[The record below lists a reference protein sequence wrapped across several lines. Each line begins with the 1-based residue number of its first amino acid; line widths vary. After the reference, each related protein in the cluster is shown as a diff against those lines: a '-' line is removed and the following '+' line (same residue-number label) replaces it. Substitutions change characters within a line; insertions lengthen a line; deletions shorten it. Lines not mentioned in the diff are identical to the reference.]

1 MLRLAVDVGGTFTDI
16 VAYHAATG
24 RMTFGKV
31 PSVPS
36 DPGQGVLDA
45 VSFMAAQSGLS
56 TPDLLART
64 ELLVHGTTV
73 ATNTLAEGTGPR
85 LGLITTRGFRDV
97 LELREGTKA
106 ERYALR
112 TPFPDALVPREH
124 RIEVTERLRWDGA
137 VVTPLDE
144 AELRDA
150 LARLQADGVEAIVV
164 GFLHAHANPVHE
176 QQAAASIRA
185 AGWAGPL
192 VASHE
197 VVRCRGEYPR
207 ISSAAVN
214 AIVTPRL
221 AAYLGDLE
229 SRLEAAGRRVP
240 VMVVQS
246 SGGFLPAQDAVGF
259 GIGCVA
265 SGPAG
270 GAAAAALLARLVG
283 RSDAVGF
290 DVGGT
295 TTDISVIADGVPV
308 ERARSDTDAYA
319 IAVPAIDIRVHAI
332 GGGSIAAVDAGGR
345 LQVGP
350 RSSGAIPGPA
360 CFGRGGTRATV
371 TDAALVL
378 GLLSEDAPLGGRLR
392 LSRGLAEA
400 AVRRDVAEPL
410 DLSVEDAARA
420 IHALAASRIAEGVR
434 AATVGGGRDP
444 RDMALLAF
452 GGAGGLYIDHVAT
465 ELEVGLAVAP
475 RAASVL
481 SALGFLGAEPRV
493 DALRSLARPVD
504 GFASGELAAIVAEQE
519 VLLAARLAR
528 AGYGSDRIRFV
539 RHLDCRYIR
548 QTGTVP
554 VPIHDMA
561 DAAGIA
567 EVFAA
572 RYETLFGHRHAGET
586 CIVETCRI
594 AAYGVDTPFAW
605 PELPPAPPAR
615 VRATRRVFDGVWREV
630 PVFALEDLA
639 AGQRIAG
646 PAILDSS
653 TTTIVLGAGREA
665 LLDDR
670 GSLRLAPLH
679 AAQDAA

>member
-16 VAYHAATG
+16 VAHDATTG
-24 RMTFGKV
+24 RLTFGKV

-45 VSFMAAQSGLS
+45 VAFMATQSGLS
-56 TPDLLART
+56 TGELLART

-112 TPFPDALVPREH
+112 TPFPEALVPREH
-124 RIEVTERLRWDGA
+124 RIEVTERLRWDGSI
-137 VVTPLDE
+137 VTSLDE
-144 AELRDA
+144 ADLHDA
-150 LARLQADGVEAIVV
+150 LARLRAEQVEAIVV

-176 QQAAASIRA
+176 QRAVALIRD
-185 AGWAGPL
+185 AGWTGPV

-207 ISSAAVN
+207 LSSAAVN

-229 SRLEAAGRRVP
+229 SRLEAAGPRVP

-246 SGGFLPAQDAVGF
+246 SGGLLPAQEAAGF

-283 RSDAVGF
+283 RPDAVGF

-332 GGGSIAAVDAGGR
+332 GGGSIASVDAGGV

-350 RSSGAIPGPA
+350 RSAGAVPGPA
-360 CFGRGGTRATV
+360 CFGRGGARATV

-400 AVRRDVAEPL
+400 AVQHDVAAPL
-410 DLSVEDAARA
+410 GLSVEDAARA

-452 GGAGGLYIDHVAT
+452 GGAGGLYLDHVAT

-481 SALGFLGAEPRV
+481 SALGFLGAEARV

-504 GFASGELAAIVAEQE
+504 GFAPGELAAILAEQE
-519 VLLAARLAR
+519 ALLTARLAR
-528 AGYGSDRIRFV
+528 AGYGRDRIRFV

-548 QTGTVP
+548 QTGTVA
-554 VPIHDMA
+554 VPID
-561 DAAGIA
+561 DAVDVATIA
-567 EVFAA
+567 EAFAA
-572 RYETLFGHRHAGET
+572 RYEALYRHRHLGEG

-605 PELPPAPPAR
+605 PELPPTPS
-615 VRATRRVFDGVWREV
+615 VRARGTRRVYDGTWREV

-639 AGQRIAG
+639 PGQRIAG
-646 PAILDSS
+646 PAILEST
-653 TTTIVLGAGREA
+653 TTTIVLGAEREA
-665 LLDDR
+665 LLDGW
-670 GSLRLAPLH
+670 GSLRLAPLTAVQE
-679 AAQDAA
+679 AA

>member
-16 VAYHAATG
+16 VALDAATG
-24 RMTFGKV
+24 RLTFGKV

-45 VSFMAAQSGLS
+45 VAFMATQSGLG
-56 TPDLLART
+56 TGELLART
-64 ELLVHGTTV
+64 DVLVHGTTV

-112 TPFPDALVPREH
+112 TPFPEALVPREH
-124 RIEVTERLRWDGA
+124 RIEVTERLRWDGSIA
-137 VVTPLDE
+137 TPLDE
-144 AELRDA
+144 ADLRNA
-150 LARLQADGVEAIVV
+150 LASLQADGVEAIIV
-164 GFLHAHANPVHE
+164 GFLHAHANPAHE
-176 QQAAASIRA
+176 QRAVAVIRE
-185 AGWAGPL
+185 AGWAGP
-192 VASHE
+192 VIASHE

-229 SRLEAAGRRVP
+229 TRLEAAGRRVP

-246 SGGFLPAQDAVGF
+246 SGGLLPAQEAAGF

-270 GAAAAALLARLVG
+270 GAAAAALLARLIG
-283 RSDAVGF
+283 RPDAVGF

-332 GGGSIAAVDAGGR
+332 GGGSIASVDVGGV

-350 RSSGAIPGPA
+350 RSSGAVPGPA

-392 LSRGLAEA
+392 LSRALAEA
-400 AVRRDVAEPL
+400 AVQRDVAAPL
-410 DLSVEDAARA
+410 GLGVEDAARA

-452 GGAGGLYIDHVAT
+452 GGAGGLYLDHVAT

-481 SALGFLGAEPRV
+481 SALGFLGAEARV

-504 GFASGELAAIVAEQE
+504 GFAPGELAAILAEQE
-519 VLLAARLAR
+519 ALLAARLAR
-528 AGYGSDRIRFV
+528 AGYGPDRIRFV

-548 QTGTVP
+548 QTGTVA
-554 VPIHDMA
+554 VPLDGA
-561 DAAGIA
+561 TDVA

-572 RYETLFGHRHAGET
+572 RYEALYGHRHAGEA
-586 CIVETCRI
+586 CIVETCRV
-594 AAYGVDTPFAW
+594 AAYGIDTPFTW
-605 PELPPAPPAR
+605 PEITPAPQAR
-615 VRATRRVFDGVWREV
+615 PRATRRAYDGTWREV

-639 AGQRIAG
+639 PGQRIAG
-646 PAILDSS
+646 PAILESS

-665 LLDDR
+665 LLDGW
-670 GSLRLAPLH
+670 GSLRLAPFA
-679 AAQDAA
+679 AAQEAA